1 MNPHSLN
8 YLAIVIAALSGF
20 ALGGLWYSPVL
31 FANAWLKGAGLSN
44 EEVQKGNKAKIFGST
59 FVLFLIMAF
68 ILAMFVN
75 HDNADASWGAGVGFH
90 AGLLTFS
97 AIAIHSLFE
106 LKNWQLI
113 LINGSYSLISM
124 IIMGTILGAWR

>member
-1 MNPHSLN
+1 MNPNSLN
-8 YLAIVIAALSGF
+8 YPAIVVAALSGF

-44 EEVQKGNKAKIFGST
+44 DEVAKGSKRKIFGST

-75 HDNADASWGAGVGFH
+75 RDNADATWGAGVGFH

-106 LKNWQLI
+106 LKGWRII
-113 LINGSYSLISM
+113 LINGGYSLISM
-124 IIMGTILGAWR
+124 IIMGAILGAWR

>member
-1 MNPHSLN
+1 MDASTLN
-8 YLAIVIAALSGF
+8 YPAILVAALSGF
-20 ALGGLWYSPVL
+20 MLGAVWYSPIL

-68 ILAMFVN
+68 VLALFVN
-75 HDNADASWGAGVGFH
+75 HGNANAAWGAGVGFH

-106 LKNWQLI
+106 LKGWKLI
-113 LINGSYSLISM
+113 LINGGYSMVSL
-124 IIMGTILGAWR
+124 IIMGAILGAWR

>member
-59 FVLFLIMAF
+59 FVHFLIMAF

-75 HDNADASWGAGVGFH
+75 HNNADASWGAGVGFH

-106 LKNWQLI
+106 LKSWQLI

-124 IIMGTILGAWR
+124 IIMGAILGAWR

>member
-1 MNPHSLN
+1 MNPSHLN
-8 YLAIVIAALSGF
+8 YPAIVVAALSGF
-20 ALGGLWYSPVL
+20 ALGGLWYSPLL
-31 FANAWLKGAGLSN
+31 FANAWLKGAGLNN

-75 HDNADASWGAGVGFH
+75 HDNADAGWGAGVGFH

-106 LKNWQLI
+106 LKGWRLI
-113 LINGSYSLISM
+113 LINGGYSLLSM
-124 IIMGTILGAWR
+124 IIMGAILGAWR